1 MPRNRRPRDRE
12 EKSAEIVEAAAAL
25 FAEVGFEKTSM
36 AAVARGAGV
45 TTTTIYWYFQD
56 KEALLVAVLDHLLAG
71 MLEGLEAQAD
81 HSWTDRLLWVVE
93 GLQEHSKLV
102 TAVHALSATSAT
114 VATWHSAFHELTDA
128 LLAEEIGRPGS
139 RRRRSRRWRASGSSP
154 SRGCSCTPCRARSSA
169 RCSSCC
175 PPGAERGRAH
185 RRAAVMQAF
194 DVPPS
199 TPRSTA

>member
-25 FAEVGFEKTSM
+25 FAEVGFEKASM

-56 KEALLVAVLDHLLAG
+56 KEALLVAVLDHLLVG
-71 MLEGLEAQAD
+71 MLEGLQAQVAD
-81 HSWTDRLLWVVE
+81 SWTDRLLWVVE
-93 GLQEHSKLV
+93 RLQEHSKLV

-128 LLAEEIGRPGS
+128 LLAAEIRDAGVDAAQVPAMARLGVFTIEGLLMHPLPREEQ
-139 RRRRSRRWRASGSSP
+139 RAVLELLSVV
-154 SRGCSCTPCRARSSA
+154 R
-169 RCSSCC
+169 
-175 PPGAERGRAH
+175 
-185 RRAAVMQAF
+185 
-194 DVPPS
+194 
-199 TPRSTA
+199 